1 MTASPFVTTAWLAE
15 NLDNPNVKIVDAS
28 WYLPAMK
35 RDALGEYLSGHIPG
49 AVFFDIDAVSD
60 LSTPLPHMLAPPEV
74 FATAVGEM
82 GIGTKNTVVIYDGM
96 GLFSA
101 ARVWWNFRIMGA
113 QSVNVLAGGLPKWRD
128 EGRPLQSGAVDP
140 EPAVFIPAPL
150 APAAASAEDV
160 QSALAEGMQVV
171 DVRPAGRFTGEI
183 PEPREG
189 LASGHMPG
197 AKNIPF
203 SELLADGHMQ
213 SPDRLRQIFQAHDVD
228 PQSPLISSCGSGVTA
243 PLLNLALA
251 SMGIEAM
258 RVYDGSWAEWGGR
271 PDLPVVKGEA

>member
-1 MTASPFVTTAWLAE
+1 MSGSPFVTTAWLAD
-15 NLDNPNVKIVDAS
+15 NLHDENVKIVDAS
-28 WYLPAMK
+28 WYLPAMN

-49 AVFFDIDAVSD
+49 AVFFDIDAISD
-60 LSTPLPHMLAPPEV
+60 ITSSLPHMLASPQA
-74 FATAVGEM
+74 FANAVGEM
-82 GIGTKNTVVIYDGM
+82 GIGSEDLIIVYDSI

-101 ARVWWNFRIMGA
+101 ARVWWNFQIMGA
-113 QSVNVLAGGLPKWRD
+113 QSKVLAGGLPKWR
-128 EGRPLQSGAVDP
+128 EEARPLHSGAENP
-140 EPAVFIPAPL
+140 EPAVFIPSPFAN
-150 APAAASAEDV
+150 AAASAKDV
-160 QSALAEGMQVV
+160 QAALAAGQQVV
-171 DVRPAGRFTGEI
+171 DMRAAARFTGEV
-183 PEPREG
+183 PEPRPG

-203 SELLADGHMQ
+203 SELIAGNKMLPADQ
-213 SPDRLRQIFQAHDVD
+213 LWRVFEAHHVD
-228 PQSPLISSCGSGVTA
+228 PRSPLISSCGSGVTA